1 MDNRIMT
8 KEDMLFAPHEPAVAP
23 KKEKSKK
30 TPKPKLYNYEVGVHI
45 SDDKNNAMQTV
56 YQEDS
61 KAEFKHKSRWRF
73 KVRTTLTLNDMNR
86 IFMYK
91 RYEYAVKKTW
101 FF

>member
-8 KEDMLFAPHEPAVAP
+8 YEEELLAPALELAAEP
-23 KKEKSKK
+23 KKEK
-30 TPKPKLYNYEVGVHI
+30 PKSKLYNYEVGVHF
-45 SDDKNNAMQTV
+45 SDNKNNAMQTV
-56 YQEDS
+56 FHEDP

-91 RYEYAVKKTW
+91 KYEYNVKKTW